1 MTSGLSSSKG
11 VLALLRESDP
21 DVLRFALKRLVQ
33 LVDTYWY
40 EISSDLPLIEE
51 LHESSDLEKN
61 TQMLAALVASQVYF
75 HLGAYSESVHFALA
89 AGSAFNYTERS
100 IYTDTILSCCIDQF
114 VHYQEQPE
122 ETRGELDPR
131 LEDLFTA
138 LTNKWILQ
146 EDTPVKELVGFTIR
160 ARRID
165 FLEKVLRQHIAAT
178 KSAVILNF
186 TFDVANVLLRDIVF
200 RRKILRLLVD
210 LYAQEDLSTI
220 DYFSRAQC
228 LLFLGD
234 SQSTAN
240 LMNSL
245 IYAGDKA
252 TAYQLAFDLYEYGNQ
267 EFLTAVSMEISN
279 MGEKAVELQ
288 STTGG
293 DTTSTSLEIKQEE
306 VSKVEVGTVGK
317 KYSVVHKNILLI
329 LAGGTSTT
337 FYYKFLYTHCNADIH
352 VLNRIKQSIDSKKAV
367 PHNATV
373 IAHALMYCGTTI
385 DAFLRGNMEWLGRAN
400 YWAKFIV
407 TASIGVI
414 HRGHI
419 TDSLA
424 LVDQYLPNNNM
435 GPLPYQEAGA
445 LYALGL
451 IHAPVGV
458 ACNRKTIEFLKD
470 TMRKYSASEQIIHG
484 ASLGIGLAAMG
495 LKDESLYDSLFTCV
509 SGCDAVGSEGAAL
522 GIGLVMMGSGNLQAI
537 QDMRALASEDNQKE
551 KTIRGISMA
560 MALMMLGREDECW
573 TLANELLDNSDPWV
587 RLGGCFMLGLGYAGA
602 ENSKVI
608 ERLLSVTVKDT
619 SDDVRRNAA
628 TMIGFLTIKDPVLC
642 LELVRVLVDSY
653 NPHIR
658 YGVGMA
664 LAVSAAGTGNAEVIE
679 VLWGLTEDLVDFVRQ
694 GAYIALAIVM
704 VQVTEAENPKVKELR
719 DNYFKRISGRKEDMC
734 SKFGCII
741 ASGILDA
748 GGRNCTFALHR
759 QRHRLDKA
767 VVGMFVFLQYWYW
780 FPYILMIS
788 LSMQPTCFIGLNDKL
803 ELPEYSF
810 KSNAP
815 PSRFALPKSILA
827 EKKEAKATSVK
838 AVVLSTTKKEEQFNR
853 LKRMSTACKAGET
866 ESSNKTQPKTEK
878 TEKAASAA
886 AAETATATT
895 AAAPAATETTTTTTT
910 VKEEGGN
917 TTEVAQK
924 ETEVEKKEEPE
935 PNMVILTNPSRVTA
949 RQLAVVS
956 HDYDNRF
963 VPLKPNPYGVCLL
976 RDTKPTEGSQRIIT
990 DLGWNCGDEAPP
1002 PEPFAWP

>member
-11 VLALLRESDP
+11 VLALLREPDP

-61 TQMLAALVASQVYF
+61 TQMLAALVASEVYF

-114 VHYQEQPE
+114 VQYQEQPE

-178 KSAVILNF
+178 KSAAILNF

-210 LYAQEDLSTI
+210 LYAQEDLTTV

-234 SQSTAN
+234 SHSTAS

-279 MGEKAVELQ
+279 MGEKAVEVQ
-288 STTGG
+288 TSTG
-293 DTTSTSLEIKQEE
+293 DNTTSTSLEIKQE
-306 VSKVEVGTVGK
+306 GTINNEGTTEGAEGTEGK

-329 LAGGTSTT
+329 LAGETSTS

-352 VLNRIKQSIDSKKAV
+352 VLNRIKQSIDSKKSV

-400 YWAKFIV
+400 YWAKFVV

-424 LVDQYLPNNNM
+424 LVDQYLPGNNM

-451 IHAPVGV
+451 IHVPVGV
-458 ACNRKTIEFLKD
+458 ACNRKTIEYLKD

-484 ASLGIGLAAMG
+484 ASLGIGLSAMG
-495 LKDESLYDSLFTCV
+495 LKDESLFDSLFTCV

-522 GIGLVMMGSGNLQAI
+522 GIGLVMMGSGNRQAI

-560 MALMMLGREDECW
+560 MALMMLGQEDECW
-573 TLANELLDNSDPWV
+573 TLANELLENADPWV

-628 TMIGFLTIKDPVLC
+628 TMIGFLTIKDPMLC

-664 LAVSAAGTGNAEVIE
+664 LAVAAAGTGNAEVIE

-741 ASGILDA
+741 ASGLLDA

-815 PSRFALPKSILA
+815 PSRFSLPKSILA
-827 EKKEAKATSVK
+827 EKKEAKATAVK

-853 LKRMSTACKAGET
+853 LKRMSTAGKAAET
-866 ESSNKTQPKTEK
+866 ESSNKTPAKTG
-878 TEKAASAA
+878 KAA
-886 AAETATATT
+886 
-895 AAAPAATETTTTTTT
+895 TT
-910 VKEEGGN
+910 VKEEEERAA
-917 TTEVAQK
+917 EVVQK

-935 PNMVILTNPSRVTA
+935 PNMVILTNPSRITA

-976 RDTKPTEGSQRIIT
+976 RDTKPTEGLQKIIS
-990 DLGWNCGDEAPP
+990 DMGWNSGEDAPP